1 MYGHYTHL
9 NPLRLI
15 LNNLINKNI
24 EGGGNMRRDKRID
37 VRVSAT
43 EMLQIKR
50 HFKNENISDYIRNHL
65 LEISADSK
73 VDTSNEQDLYE
84 LFKQFLNDD
93 KVAKDIFI
101 KFAKETNLGNC
112 DDIVVTNDDEPLV
125 WWEGKQIPYSK
136 LKEIEEEF
144 NKNK

>member
-1 MYGHYTHL
+1 
-9 NPLRLI
+9 
-15 LNNLINKNI
+15 
-24 EGGGNMRRDKRID
+24 MRRDKWID